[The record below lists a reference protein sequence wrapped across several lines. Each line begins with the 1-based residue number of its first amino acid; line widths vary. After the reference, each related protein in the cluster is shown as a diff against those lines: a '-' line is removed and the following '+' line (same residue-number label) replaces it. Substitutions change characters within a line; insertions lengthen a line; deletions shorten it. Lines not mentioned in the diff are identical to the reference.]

1 MKKILYMSTIAA
13 LAFVSCA
20 KDSTTEVNKGRAID
34 FRVAAT
40 RTTEPVT
47 TDNLESIWVTAVGE
61 SGNNHFS
68 KVNFVKNGSYF
79 TTDNE
84 YYWPSDGS
92 NLTFYAYAPADGEA
106 DVPGSESLTLDAT
119 TKKLTGFSPADA
131 VADQIDFVFA
141 VASGNKENAENGV
154 ELIFDH
160 ALTQV
165 EINAF
170 SNNTGYKH
178 LIKGLRIGKVV
189 SKGDFDF
196 NLKTWDLADE
206 KSDYEILFDEPIE
219 LASEKQSLMGDE
231 GNAML
236 IPQQLVPWDFAD
248 DPKNED
254 EGTYFAVLLNVT
266 TADGAIVF
274 PATEGNYEWVASTFD
289 TEWVRGFKYVYNLD
303 FTNGAGYTAPDLDGG
318 GESVMGGKISFT
330 HSITSW
336 SLDSSMDDDHQM

>member
-92 NLTFYAYAPADGEA
+92 NLKFYAYAPADGEA

-119 TKKLTGFSPADA
+119 TQKLAGFSPAVT
-131 VADQIDFVFA
+131 VADQIDFVYA

-178 LIKGLRIGKVV
+178 RIKGLRIGKVV

-196 NLKTWDLADE
+196 NLKTWYLADQ
-206 KSDYEILFDEPIE
+206 KSDYEILFAEPVE
-219 LASEKQSLMGDE
+219 LSSEKQSLMGDE

-236 IPQQLVPWDFAD
+236 IPQKLVPWDFAD
-248 DPKNED
+248 DPKNEN

-274 PATEGNYEWVASTFD
+274 PATAGGYEWVASTFD

-303 FTNGAGYTAPDLDGG
+303 FTNGAGYTAPDIDGG
-318 GESVMGGKISFT
+318 GESVMGGKISFDY
-330 HSITSW
+330 SLSSW
-336 SLDSSMDDDHQM
+336 STNGAMDANFEM